1 MSAGILLIDD
11 EDIFREDMAALL
23 RQEGYACE
31 TAASGEEAHRLKV
44 MIRDSGVGMNETVRT
59 RLFEPFFTTK
69 QEGTGLGLSICYS
82 LVHAHGGSINV
93 ASEPGTGSCFTVDLP
108 VTAAADIRRLV

>member
-1 MSAGILLIDD
+1 VFINLLLNAVEAMPDGGTL
-11 EDIFREDMAALL
+11 EA
-23 RQEGYACE
+23 
-31 TAASGEEAHRLKV
+31 TTVEEAHRVKV

-82 LVHAHGGSINV
+82 LVHAHGGSIDV

-108 VTAAADIRRLV
+108 VTAAADIRRRGAQA